1 MNNKFFIIALI
12 ISIFFHYWIINIFS
26 DQSDKWKYPEEKK
39 ETVIS
44 ARLEFLAS
52 DSFSLLIEENPNQ
65 NLDKHNTPLET
76 ISTEKE
82 MITQKD
88 LPSENISKEEQYGIE
103 YNLSEMKEIIDEQLP
118 SYKYKS
124 TEQNGTSN
132 SQEIE
137 NRQKTPDNILT
148 DNKVDQ
154 DKEYYKEVT
163 NQDSLL
169 LREERGIK
177 SIQKY
182 FPLDLTNS
190 NLIDNLVTMPQIISY
205 HPPEYPDNLRK
216 RNIEG
221 QVQLKVLV
229 DKEGNVSEVLIDTF
243 SGYRGFDQAAFESI
257 FHWKFKSAKYD
268 DEEKDSWVLIPIIFK
283 LK

>member
-1 MNNKFFIIALI
+1 MALI

-26 DQSDKWKYPEEKK
+26 DQSDKWKYQEEKK

-52 DSFSLLIEENPNQ
+52 DSFSLLIAENPNQ
-65 NLDKHNTPLET
+65 NLDEHNTSLET

-82 MITQKD
+82 IITQRD
-88 LPSENISKEEQYGIE
+88 LSSENISKEERFNIE
-103 YNLSEMKEIIDEQLP
+103 YNLSEMKEITDEQLP
-118 SYKYKS
+118 SYEQKS
-124 TEQNGTSN
+124 TEQDGTSN
-132 SQEIE
+132 NQEIE
-137 NRQKTPDNILT
+137 DSQKTPDNILT
-148 DNKVDQ
+148 ENKVDQ
-154 DKEYYKEVT
+154 DKEDYKEVT

-169 LREERGIK
+169 LREGRGIK
-177 SIQKY
+177 SIQKD

-190 NLIDNLVTMPQIISY
+190 NLRNNMVTMPQIISY
-205 HPPEYPDNLRK
+205 HPPEYPENLRK

-221 QVQLKVLV
+221 QVQLKALV

-257 FHWKFKSAKYD
+257 FHWKFKPAKYN
-268 DEEKDSWVLIPIIFK
+268 DEEKDSWVLIPITFK